1 MKEIKD
7 YTVRFFLVILLTLI
21 TVFTLIFSRGQENQI
36 QKYQQAHSV
45 KLALLYK
52 VIYFQLVISY
62 QFPDQNKKSI
72 EEQILQQTMLL
83 EKEYP
88 SDPIVFLENFIIFNH
103 LSVKK
108 SYEDLNFLEEKYK
121 DYYKIIYNIYNNPS
135 FKINIETLK
144 ENPLKL
150 SMNNILILDYL
161 EKTEPQKAKEFF
173 DKLAKDIF
181 PFQLGLSL
189 ITFLMIFSFFVGLFV
204 LVRFFSKPHIS
215 FYGSFIRNYDFKH
228 SWVLLEAAVIYL
240 FLYIPVNYFVLEIFK
255 PYISNLLWFQI
266 IYIVLIFILAIVYV
280 YNEVGGNFIKYSLW
294 TQVYSHQDFYPF
306 LKNFQQEESKNKDFK
321 GFLEN
326 MIINKKIKPLSPLYD
341 LFYGFV
347 AFVAI
352 FPASMIIL
360 LSSVLISGSQYDVVS
375 AHPISFLIP
384 EQILPVFILA
394 VIIAPI
400 TEEIVFRN
408 WIYGFFRSR
417 FSTFAS
423 SFLSAIIFASLHPQ
437 GVVAFPYLI
446 FLGMALAVLREYR
459 PGIIAPI
466 VTHFCVNGLAVL
478 MNYLFYK
485 VNIF

>member
-1 MKEIKD
+1 MKELKD
-7 YTVRFFLVILLTLI
+7 YNVRFFLVILLIFIIVLTL
-21 TVFTLIFSRGQENQI
+21 VFSRDENQI
-36 QKYQQAHSV
+36 QKYQHAQNV
-45 KLALLYK
+45 KLSLLYK
-52 VIYFQLVISY
+52 VIYFQLIISY

-72 EEQILQQTMLL
+72 EEQILQQIILI

-88 SDPIVFLENFIIFNH
+88 SEPMVILENLIIFNH

-108 SYEDLNFLEEKYK
+108 SYDELNFLQEKYK
-121 DYYKIIYNIYNNPS
+121 EYYKMIYNIYNDPS
-135 FKINIETLK
+135 FKIDIEILK

-173 DKLAKDIF
+173 DKLSRDILPLQF
-181 PFQLGLSL
+181 GIAF

-204 LVRFFSKPHIS
+204 LVKFFSKPHIS
-215 FYGSFIRNYDFKH
+215 FYGSFIRNYDLKH

-240 FLYIPVNYFVLEIFK
+240 FLYIPVNYFILEIFK

-266 IYIVLIFILAIVYV
+266 IYIIFIFTIVIIYV
-280 YNEVGGNFIKYSLW
+280 YNELGWNFIKYSLW

-306 LKNFQQEESKNKDFK
+306 LKNLHQEESEQKDFK
-321 GFLEN
+321 SFLEN
-326 MIINKKIKPLSPLYD
+326 VIVNKKIKPLSPLID
-341 LFYGFV
+341 VFYGFV
-347 AFVAI
+347 AFVVI
-352 FPASMIIL
+352 FPVSMIIL
-360 LSSVLISGSQYDVVS
+360 LTTILINGSQNEVDS
-375 AHPISFLIP
+375 AHPISFFLP

-408 WIYGFFRSR
+408 WIYGYLRSR
-417 FSTFAS
+417 FSVFFS

-437 GVVAFPYLI
+437 GLVALPYLI
-446 FLGMALAVLREYR
+446 FLGMSLAVLREYR